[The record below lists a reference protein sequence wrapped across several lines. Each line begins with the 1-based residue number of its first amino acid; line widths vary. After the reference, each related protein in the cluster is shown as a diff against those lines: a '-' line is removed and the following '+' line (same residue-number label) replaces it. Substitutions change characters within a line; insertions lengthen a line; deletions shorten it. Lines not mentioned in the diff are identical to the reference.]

1 MDVPVN
7 GVYMLEVVSEE
18 FVAYFEPIFFWPVE
32 ATVGVFFAP
41 FCWLLAN
48 YYAYGV
54 DASFAVA
61 FWIAGFLITFT
72 S

>member
-1 MDVPVN
+1 
-7 GVYMLEVVSEE
+7 
-18 FVAYFEPIFFWPVE
+18 VE
-32 ATVGVFFAP
+32 ATAGCFFAP
-41 FCWLLAN
+41 FCWLFAN